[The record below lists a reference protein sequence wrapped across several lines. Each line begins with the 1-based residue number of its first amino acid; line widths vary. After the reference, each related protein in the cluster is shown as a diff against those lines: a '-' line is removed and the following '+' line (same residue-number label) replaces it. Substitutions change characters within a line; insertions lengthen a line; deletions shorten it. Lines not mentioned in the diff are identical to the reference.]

1 MAGYVATTRRAPVQ
15 LTIITVT
22 FHKTLR
28 RKANRSTA
36 MQPRTNP
43 GGAAADQRRPRN
55 INVFETGEDAG
66 RVRGEPLIPGNPR
79 PGLYV
84 WGNNLMRNSRVW
96 RPVTFDRRSR
106 DDVPAFR
113 FAAPSARPG
122 EGGMLADAPPRPPAV
137 ERRSGL
143 NSPREE
149 RASGLGES
157 EGDNGRRPEAED
169 AEDASLG
176 SRPMSMSPEDDPQQQ
191 QQQQKQ

>member
-1 MAGYVATTRRAPVQ
+1 
-15 LTIITVT
+15 
-22 FHKTLR
+22 
-28 RKANRSTA
+28 
-36 MQPRTNP
+36 
-43 GGAAADQRRPRN
+43 
-55 INVFETGEDAG
+55 
-66 RVRGEPLIPGNPR
+66 
-79 PGLYV
+79 
-84 WGNNLMRNSRVW
+84 
-96 RPVTFDRRSR
+96 
-106 DDVPAFR
+106 
-113 FAAPSARPG
+113 
-122 EGGMLADAPPRPPAV
+122 MLADAPPRPPAV